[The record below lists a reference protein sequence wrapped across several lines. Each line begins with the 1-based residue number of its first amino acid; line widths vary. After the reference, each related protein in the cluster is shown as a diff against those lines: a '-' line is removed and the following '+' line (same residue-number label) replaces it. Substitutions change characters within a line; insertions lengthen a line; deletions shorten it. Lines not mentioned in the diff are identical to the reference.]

1 MAGSFSSYLQSAL
14 LEHLFDQASFSIPD
28 IYVSLHVS
36 TPGESG
42 WGELFFTDGYAR
54 VYTYFDD
61 WLLTAS
67 GMIQNYAEIAF
78 PMATGYWSYVS
89 YFGLWDNATSGNF
102 LLYGLISPSMEI
114 MYGDVAR
121 FEPYAL
127 TVTLD

>member
-1 MAGSFSSYLQSAL
+1 MAGSFSGYLQDAL
-14 LEHLFDQASFSIPD
+14 LKHLFDQASFSTPD

-42 WGELFFTDGYAR
+42 WYELFFTDGYTR

-61 WLLTAS
+61 WILMAS

-78 PMATGYWSYVS
+78 PMATGYWGYVP
-89 YFGLWDNATSGNF
+89 YFGLWDDATSGNF
-102 LLYGLISPSMEI
+102 LLYGTITPSMEI